1 MGLEESLEVAARTD
15 AGMVRSHNEDSIS
28 VDAACGLMVLADG
41 MGGYNAGEVASGIAV
56 SVMMAEMT
64 PLLKGET
71 GQLSD
76 GAQAV
81 SLLADSVQ
89 KANAAIY
96 QAARG
101 DEQYA
106 GMGTTVVSALFFD
119 NRVAV
124 AHVGDS
130 RLYRLRGGMLE
141 AITRD
146 HSLLQEQIDC
156 GMISAEDARHSQN
169 RNLVTR
175 AVGIDAELEA
185 EIHLHDVLVGDIYLL
200 CSDGLNDMLED
211 DDIQLI
217 LHAMQGNLDLAA
229 EQLIQSA
236 NDSGGK
242 DNVSVILVKV
252 KREFATPRKRLTK
265 LFNWLKK

>member
-1 MGLEESLEVAARTD
+1 MKLEETLEVAARTD
-15 AGMVRSHNEDSIS
+15 AGMVRSHNEDSIA
-28 VDAACGLMVLADG
+28 VDPACGLMVLADG

-56 SVMMAEMT
+56 SVIMAEMT
-64 PLLKGET
+64 SLLKCESV
-71 GQLSD
+71 QALNE
-76 GAQAV
+76 AQAV
-81 SLLADSVQ
+81 SLLAGSLQ

-96 QAARG
+96 KAAG
-101 DEQYA
+101 SDEQYA

-119 NRVAV
+119 SRVAV

-130 RLYRLRGGMLE
+130 RLYRLRGEKLE

-175 AVGIDAELEA
+175 AVGIDAGLEP
-185 EIHLHDVLVGDIYLL
+185 EMHVHDVLVGDVYLL

-211 DDIQLI
+211 GDIQSI
-217 LHAMQGNLDLAA
+217 LYAMQGNLELAA

-252 KREFATPRKRLTK
+252 KQTFTKPRNRLTK
-265 LFNWLKK
+265 LFNWLK